1 MPQPSP
7 ACPFTSA
14 QCLDVYPYETLL
26 EMVRAAGGQRIE
38 VHPHERNNYRS
49 FSCTSVMGFCC
60 CFVGLCG
67 IYIPEYEINSI
78 VLPPLL
84 QLSMN
89 ELLEFKPGWETKEWM
104 VGEWGNRML
113 WYSRICLNR
122 VMG

>member
-1 MPQPSP
+1 
-7 ACPFTSA
+7 
-14 QCLDVYPYETLL
+14 
-26 EMVRAAGGQRIE
+26 
-38 VHPHERNNYRS
+38 
-49 FSCTSVMGFCC
+49 MGFCC

-67 IYIPEYEINSI
+67 IYIPEYEINNI
-78 VLPPLL
+78 VLPLL

-113 WYSRICLNR
+113 WYSRIYLNR